1 MRLTGLLALLL
12 FFLIVFFA
20 APAAS
25 YAQAAQA
32 PAAATDSRND
42 GLILEDSPLIEHPK
56 PATDAPEVDRPLGLG
71 QPLLEHGGD
80 MVLRDFD
87 RDGVCYTMRTYVMAR
102 EDKDS
107 DVTRMVRYRKCLP
120 AWKLNFKSAIAP
132 VKSGRTP

>member
-25 YAQAAQA
+25 YAQTAQA
-32 PAAATDSRND
+32 PAATSNST
-42 GLILEDSPLIEHPK
+42 GLLPENVSQSESFQF
-56 PATDAPEVDRPLGLG
+56 AADAPRLDRPLVLRE
-71 QPLLEHGGD
+71 PLMDHGGD
-80 MVLRDFD
+80 MVLRDYE

-107 DVTRMVRYRKCLP
+107 DVTRMARYRKCLP
-120 AWKLNFKSAIAP
+120 SWKVDLKTAIAP
-132 VKSGRTP
+132 MK

>member
-25 YAQAAQA
+25 NAQTAQA
-32 PAAATDSRND
+32 PAATSNSN
-42 GLILEDSPLIEHPK
+42 GLLPENAAQSEPLQ
-56 PATDAPEVDRPLGLG
+56 PATDAPMLDRPLVLR
-71 QPLLEHGGD
+71 QPLMDHGGD
-80 MVLRDFD
+80 MVLRDYE

-107 DVTRMVRYRKCLP
+107 DVTRMARYRKCLP
-120 AWKLNFKSAIAP
+120 SSKVDLKTAIAP
-132 VKSGRTP
+132 IK

>member
-12 FFLIVFFA
+12 FFLIVFA

-25 YAQAAQA
+25 YAQTAQT
-32 PAAATDSRND
+32 PATALGSRSASWISE
-42 GLILEDSPLIEHPK
+42 GSPSVEHPK
-56 PATDAPEVDRPLGLG
+56 PATDVPEVDRPIVVT

-80 MVLRDFD
+80 MVFREYSRDD
-87 RDGVCYTMRTYVMAR
+87 DTCYTMRTYVMAR

-107 DVTRMVRYRKCLP
+107 DVTQMVRYRKCLP

-132 VKSGRTP
+132 VESDRTR